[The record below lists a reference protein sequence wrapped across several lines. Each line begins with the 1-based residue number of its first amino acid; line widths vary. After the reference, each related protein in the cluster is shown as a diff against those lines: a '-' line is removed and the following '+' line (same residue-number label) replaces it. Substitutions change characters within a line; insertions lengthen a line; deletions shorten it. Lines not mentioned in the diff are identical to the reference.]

1 VVKEKSVAI
10 GIKKQKMKLDKE
22 YLDRLISEAL
32 KKKKE
37 ESKEATA
44 TGGFGYSAPAFSMWS
59 NDDKAKSE
67 YKRPKVIEVSEEE
80 EYCDACD
87 RVKSQCVC
95 PKKVEA
101 TEMTTTASVGPYDA
115 NSFQDKNMRGN
126 TTKGQGRSWKKAQIP
141 GGQFVSVKKE
151 CKTFPYCNQ
160 GDIKAL
166 NITKKPKKNAMYEAI
181 ENVSK
186 KTGLT
191 TEEIKNILI
200 QHLGSNL

>member
-1 VVKEKSVAI
+1 MAD
-10 GIKKQKMKLDKE
+10 GIKKCEMITNKKYIDF
-22 YLDRLISEAL
+22 LISEAL

-37 ESKEATA
+37 EETKEATV

-59 NDDKAKSE
+59 NDNTAKSE
-67 YKRPKVIEVSEEE
+67 YKRPKVKEVREDE

-95 PKKVEA
+95 PKKIEA
-101 TEMTTTASVGPYDA
+101 TEMTTTASVGVYDA
-115 NSFQDKNMRGN
+115 NSFQDKSMKGN

-166 NITKKPKKNAMYEAI
+166 NITSKPKKNTMNEAI
-181 ENVSK
+181 KNVSL

-191 TEEIKNILI
+191 EEEIKNILI
-200 QHLGSNL
+200 NYLGSNL

>member
-1 VVKEKSVAI
+1 
-10 GIKKQKMKLDKE
+10 MKLDKD

-32 KKKKE
+32 KKKKKE
-37 ESKEATA
+37 EPKEATT
-44 TGGFGYSAPAFSMWS
+44 TGGLGYSAPAFSMWS

-67 YKRPKVIEVSEEE
+67 YKRPKVKEVSEEE
-80 EYCDACD
+80 EYCDDCD
-87 RVKSQCVC
+87 RAKSECVC
-95 PKKVEA
+95 PKKIEA
-101 TEMTTTASVGPYDA
+101 TEMTSTASVGMYDA
-115 NSFQDKNMRGN
+115 NSFQDKNMKGN

-191 TEEIKNILI
+191 TEQIKNILI
-200 QHLGSNL
+200 DYLGSNL

>member
-1 VVKEKSVAI
+1 MAD
-10 GIKKQKMKLDKE
+10 GIKKCEMITNKKYIDF
-22 YLDRLISEAL
+22 LISEAL

-37 ESKEATA
+37 EETKEATV

-59 NDDKAKSE
+59 NDDTAKSE
-67 YKRPKVIEVSEEE
+67 YKRPKVKEVREDE

-95 PKKVEA
+95 PKKIEA

-115 NSFQDKNMRGN
+115 NSFQDKNMKGN

-166 NITKKPKKNAMYEAI
+166 NITSKPKKNTMNEAI
-181 ENVSK
+181 KNVSL

-191 TEEIKNILI
+191 EEEIKNILI
-200 QHLGSNL
+200 NYLGSNL

>member
-1 VVKEKSVAI
+1 MAI
-10 GIKKQKMKLDKE
+10 SIKKQKMKLDKE

-37 ESKEATA
+37 ESKEATM
-44 TGGFGYSAPAFSMWS
+44 TGGFGYSSPAFSMWS

-67 YKRPKVIEVSEEE
+67 YKRPKVKEVSEKE

-126 TTKGQGRSWKKAQIP
+126 TTKGQGRSWKKPQIP
-141 GGQFVSVKKE
+141 GGGFVSVKEE

-166 NITKKPKKNAMYEAI
+166 KITKKPKKNAMYEAI

-191 TEEIKNILI
+191 TEQIKNILI
-200 QHLGSNL
+200 EHLGSNL

>member
-1 VVKEKSVAI
+1 MI
-10 GIKKQKMKLDKE
+10 LDKE

-37 ESKEATA
+37 ESKEATGA
-44 TGGFGYSAPAFSMWS
+44 SSAGGYSGPAFSMWS

-67 YKRPKVIEVSEEE
+67 YKRPKVKEVSEE

-87 RVKSQCVC
+87 RVKSKCVC
-95 PKKVEA
+95 SKKIEA
-101 TEMTTTASVGPYDA
+101 TEATGSSSVGAYDA
-115 NSFQDKNMRGN
+115 NSFQDKNMKGN

-166 NITKKPKKNAMYEAI
+166 NISSKPKKNAMYEAI

-200 QHLGSNL
+200 EYLGGNL

>member
-1 VVKEKSVAI
+1 MD
-10 GIKKQKMKLDKE
+10 KKVLYK
-22 YLDRLISEAL
+22 YISEAL
-32 KKKKE
+32 KKKKKE
-37 ESKEATA
+37 EPKEVMG
-44 TGGFGYSAPAFSMWS
+44 TGGGYGYSAPVFSMWS
-59 NDDKAKSE
+59 NDDEAKSE
-67 YKRPKVIEVSEEE
+67 YKRPKVKEVREDE

-95 PKKVEA
+95 PKKIEA
-101 TEMTTTASVGPYDA
+101 TEMTTTASVGIYDA
-115 NSFQDKNMRGN
+115 NSFQDKNMKGN

-166 NITKKPKKNAMYEAI
+166 NITSKPKKNTMNEAI
-181 ENVSK
+181 KNVSL

-191 TEEIKNILI
+191 EEEIKNILI
-200 QHLGSNL
+200 NYLGSNL

>member
-1 VVKEKSVAI
+1 MD
-10 GIKKQKMKLDKE
+10 KKVLKN
-22 YLDRLISEAL
+22 YITEAL

-37 ESKEATA
+37 EPKEVTG
-44 TGGFGYSAPAFSMWS
+44 TGGGYGYTTKAFSMWS
-59 NDDKAKSE
+59 DDEKAKSE
-67 YKRPKVIEVSEEE
+67 YKRPKVKEVSEEE

-101 TEMTTTASVGPYDA
+101 TEMTSTSSVGIYDA
-115 NSFQDKNMRGN
+115 NSFQDKNMKGN

-166 NITKKPKKNAMYEAI
+166 NISSKPKKNAMYEAI

-200 QHLGSNL
+200 EYLGGNL

>member
-1 VVKEKSVAI
+1 
-10 GIKKQKMKLDKE
+10 MNLDKD
-22 YLDRLISEAL
+22 YLDKLISEAL

-37 ESKEATA
+37 ESKEATGA
-44 TGGFGYSAPAFSMWS
+44 SSAGAFSGPAFSMWS

-67 YKRPKVIEVSEEE
+67 YKRPKVKEVREDE
-80 EYCDACD
+80 EYCDDCD
-87 RVKSQCVC
+87 RVKSQCIC

-101 TEMTTTASVGPYDA
+101 TEATSSSSVGAYDA
-115 NSFQDKNMRGN
+115 NSFQNVNMKGN

-181 ENVSK
+181 ENVSI

-191 TEEIKNILI
+191 TEQIKNILI
-200 QHLGSNL
+200 EYLGGNL

>member
-1 VVKEKSVAI
+1 MI
-10 GIKKQKMKLDKE
+10 LDKK

-37 ESKEATA
+37 ESKEATGA
-44 TGGFGYSAPAFSMWS
+44 SSAGGYSGPAFSMWS

-67 YKRPKVIEVSEEE
+67 YKRPKVKEVSEE

-87 RVKSQCVC
+87 RVKSKCVC
-95 PKKVEA
+95 SKKVEA
-101 TEMTTTASVGPYDA
+101 TEATGSASVGAYDA
-115 NSFQDKNMRGN
+115 NSFQDKNMKGN

-166 NITKKPKKNAMYEAI
+166 NISSKPKKNAMYEAI

-200 QHLGSNL
+200 EYLGGNL

>member
-1 VVKEKSVAI
+1 MI
-10 GIKKQKMKLDKE
+10 LDKE
-22 YLDRLISEAL
+22 YLDRLISESL

-37 ESKEATA
+37 ESKEATGA
-44 TGGFGYSAPAFSMWS
+44 SSAGGYSGPAFSMWS

-67 YKRPKVIEVSEEE
+67 YKRPKVKEVSEE

-87 RVKSQCVC
+87 RVKSKCVC
-95 PKKVEA
+95 SKKVEA
-101 TEMTTTASVGPYDA
+101 TEATGSASVGAYDA
-115 NSFQDKNMRGN
+115 NSFQDKNMKGN

-166 NITKKPKKNAMYEAI
+166 NISSKPKKNAMYEAI

-200 QHLGSNL
+200 EYLGGNL

>member
-1 VVKEKSVAI
+1 
-10 GIKKQKMKLDKE
+10 MKLDKD

-32 KKKKE
+32 KKKKKE
-37 ESKEATA
+37 EPKEMTA
-44 TGGFGYSAPAFSMWS
+44 TGGGYGYSAPAFSMWS

-67 YKRPKVIEVSEEE
+67 YKRPQVKEVSEEE

-95 PKKVEA
+95 PKKIEA
-101 TEMTTTASVGPYDA
+101 TEMTSTSSVGAYDA
-115 NSFQDKNMRGN
+115 NSFQDINMKGN
-126 TTKGQGRSWKKAQIP
+126 TSKGQGRSWKKAQIP
-141 GGQFVSVKKE
+141 GGKFVSVKKG

-166 NITKKPKKNAMYEAI
+166 NISSKPKKNSMYEAI

-200 QHLGSNL
+200 DYLGSNL

>member
-1 VVKEKSVAI
+1 MAD
-10 GIKKQKMKLDKE
+10 GIKKCEMITNKKYIDF
-22 YLDRLISEAL
+22 LISEAL

-37 ESKEATA
+37 EETKEATT
-44 TGGFGYSAPAFSMWS
+44 TGGFGYSSPAFSMWS
-59 NDDKAKSE
+59 NDDTAKSE
-67 YKRPKVIEVSEEE
+67 YKRPKVKEVREDE

-95 PKKVEA
+95 PKKIEA
-101 TEMTTTASVGPYDA
+101 TEMTTTASVGIYDA
-115 NSFQDKNMRGN
+115 NSFQDKNMKGN

-166 NITKKPKKNAMYEAI
+166 NITSKPKKNTMNEAI
-181 ENVSK
+181 KNVSL

-191 TEEIKNILI
+191 EEEIKNILI
-200 QHLGSNL
+200 NYLGSNL

>member
-1 VVKEKSVAI
+1 MAI
-10 GIKKQKMKLDKE
+10 SIKKQKMKLDKE

-59 NDDKAKSE
+59 NDDRAKSE
-67 YKRPKVIEVSEEE
+67 YKRPKVKEVSEEE

-87 RVKSQCVC
+87 RVKSKCVC

-141 GGQFVSVKKE
+141 GGKFVSVKKE

-166 NITKKPKKNAMYEAI
+166 NISSKPKKNAMYEAI

-200 QHLGSNL
+200 EYLGGNL

>member
-1 VVKEKSVAI
+1 MI
-10 GIKKQKMKLDKE
+10 LDKE

-67 YKRPKVIEVSEEE
+67 YKRPKVKEVSEEE
-80 EYCDACD
+80 EHCDSCD

-101 TEMTTTASVGPYDA
+101 TEMTSTASVGIYDA
-115 NSFQDKNMRGN
+115 NSFQDKNMKGN

-166 NITKKPKKNAMYEAI
+166 LQKK
-181 ENVSK
+181 
-186 KTGLT
+186 
-191 TEEIKNILI
+191 
-200 QHLGSNL
+200 

>member
-1 VVKEKSVAI
+1 
-10 GIKKQKMKLDKE
+10 MKLDKD

-32 KKKKE
+32 KKKKKE
-37 ESKEATA
+37 EPKEMTA
-44 TGGFGYSAPAFSMWS
+44 TGGGYGYSAPAFSMWS

-67 YKRPKVIEVSEEE
+67 YKRPKVKEVSEEE

-95 PKKVEA
+95 PKKIEA
-101 TEMTTTASVGPYDA
+101 TEMTSTSSVGAYDA
-115 NSFQDKNMRGN
+115 NSFQDINMKGN
-126 TTKGQGRSWKKAQIP
+126 TSKGQGRSWKKAQIP
-141 GGQFVSVKKE
+141 GGKFVSVKKG

-166 NITKKPKKNAMYEAI
+166 NISSKPKKNSMYEAI

-200 QHLGSNL
+200 DHLGSNL

>member
-1 VVKEKSVAI
+1 MI
-10 GIKKQKMKLDKE
+10 LDKE

-37 ESKEATA
+37 ESKEATGA
-44 TGGFGYSAPAFSMWS
+44 SSAGGYSGPAFSMWS

-67 YKRPKVIEVSEEE
+67 YKRPKVKEVSEE

-87 RVKSQCVC
+87 RVKSKCVC
-95 PKKVEA
+95 SKKVEA
-101 TEMTTTASVGPYDA
+101 TEATGSASVGAYDA
-115 NSFQDKNMRGN
+115 NSFQDKNMKGN

-160 GDIKAL
+160 GDIKVL
-166 NITKKPKKNAMYEAI
+166 NISSKPKKNAMYEAI

-191 TEEIKNILI
+191 TEQIKNILI
-200 QHLGSNL
+200 EYLGGNL

>member
-10 GIKKQKMKLDKE
+10 SIKKQKMILDKE

-37 ESKEATA
+37 ESKEATGA
-44 TGGFGYSAPAFSMWS
+44 SSAGGYSGPAFSMWS

-67 YKRPKVIEVSEEE
+67 YKRPKVKEVSEE

-87 RVKSQCVC
+87 RVKSKCVC
-95 PKKVEA
+95 SKKVEA
-101 TEMTTTASVGPYDA
+101 TEATGSASVGAYDA
-115 NSFQDKNMRGN
+115 NSFQDKNMKGN

-160 GDIKAL
+160 GDIKDL
-166 NITKKPKKNAMYEAI
+166 NISSKPKKNAMYEAI

-191 TEEIKNILI
+191 TEEIKKIA
-200 QHLGSNL
+200 

>member
-1 VVKEKSVAI
+1 
-10 GIKKQKMKLDKE
+10 MKLDKD

-32 KKKKE
+32 KKKKKE
-37 ESKEATA
+37 EPKEMTA
-44 TGGFGYSAPAFSMWS
+44 TGGGYGYSAPAFSMWS

-67 YKRPKVIEVSEEE
+67 YKRPKVEEVSEEE

-95 PKKVEA
+95 PKKIEA
-101 TEMTTTASVGPYDA
+101 TEMTSTSSVGAYDA
-115 NSFQDKNMRGN
+115 NSFQDKNMKGN

-166 NITKKPKKNAMYEAI
+166 NISNKPKKNSMYEAI

-200 QHLGSNL
+200 DYLGSNL

>member
-1 VVKEKSVAI
+1 MAI
-10 GIKKQKMKLDKE
+10 SIKKQKMKLDKE

-37 ESKEATA
+37 ESKEATM
-44 TGGFGYSAPAFSMWS
+44 TGGFGYSSPAFSMWS

-67 YKRPKVIEVSEEE
+67 YKRPKVKEVSEEE

-101 TEMTTTASVGPYDA
+101 TEMTSTSSVGIYDA
-115 NSFQDKNMRGN
+115 NSFQDKNMKGN

>member
-1 VVKEKSVAI
+1 
-10 GIKKQKMKLDKE
+10 MKLDKD

-32 KKKKE
+32 KKKKKE
-37 ESKEATA
+37 EPKEATV

-67 YKRPKVIEVSEEE
+67 YKRPKVKEVSEEE

-95 PKKVEA
+95 PKKIEA

-115 NSFQDKNMRGN
+115 NSFQDKNMKGN

-160 GDIKAL
+160 GDIKSL
-166 NITKKPKKNAMYEAI
+166 NISSKPKKNSMYEAI

-200 QHLGSNL
+200 EHLGSNL

>member
-1 VVKEKSVAI
+1 
-10 GIKKQKMKLDKE
+10 MKLDKD

-32 KKKKE
+32 KKKKKE
-37 ESKEATA
+37 EPKEMTA
-44 TGGFGYSAPAFSMWS
+44 TGGGYGYSAPAFSMWS

-67 YKRPKVIEVSEEE
+67 YKRPKVKEVSEEE

-95 PKKVEA
+95 PKKIEA
-101 TEMTTTASVGPYDA
+101 TEMTSTSSVGAYDA
-115 NSFQDKNMRGN
+115 NSFQDINMKGN
-126 TTKGQGRSWKKAQIP
+126 TSKGQGRSWKQTQIP
-141 GGQFVSVKKE
+141 GGGFVSVKKE

-166 NITKKPKKNAMYEAI
+166 NISSKPKKNSMYEAI

-200 QHLGSNL
+200 DYLGSNL

>member
-1 VVKEKSVAI
+1 MI
-10 GIKKQKMKLDKE
+10 LDKE

-37 ESKEATA
+37 ESKEATGA
-44 TGGFGYSAPAFSMWS
+44 SSAGGYSGPAFSMWS
-59 NDDKAKSE
+59 NDDEAKSE
-67 YKRPKVIEVSEEE
+67 YKRPKVKEVSEEE

-95 PKKVEA
+95 PKKIEA
-101 TEMTTTASVGPYDA
+101 TEMTSTSSVGAYDA
-115 NSFQDKNMRGN
+115 NSFQDINMKGN
-126 TTKGQGRSWKKAQIP
+126 TSKGQGRSWKKAQIP
-141 GGQFVSVKKE
+141 GGKFVSVKKG

-166 NITKKPKKNAMYEAI
+166 NISSKPKKNSMYEAI

-200 QHLGSNL
+200 DYLGSNL

>member
-1 VVKEKSVAI
+1 MI
-10 GIKKQKMKLDKE
+10 TNKKYIDF
-22 YLDRLISEAL
+22 LISEAL

-37 ESKEATA
+37 EETKEATT
-44 TGGFGYSAPAFSMWS
+44 TGGFGYSSPAFSMWS
-59 NDDKAKSE
+59 NDDTAKSE
-67 YKRPKVIEVSEEE
+67 YKRPKVKEVREDE

-95 PKKVEA
+95 PKKIEA

-115 NSFQDKNMRGN
+115 NSFQDKNMKGD

-166 NITKKPKKNAMYEAI
+166 NITSKPKKNTMNEAI
-181 ENVSK
+181 KNVSL

-191 TEEIKNILI
+191 EEEIKNILI
-200 QHLGSNL
+200 NYLGSNL

>member
-1 VVKEKSVAI
+1 MI
-10 GIKKQKMKLDKE
+10 LDKE

-37 ESKEATA
+37 ESKEATGA
-44 TGGFGYSAPAFSMWS
+44 SSAGGYSGPAFSMWS

-67 YKRPKVIEVSEEE
+67 YKRPKVKEVSEE

-87 RVKSQCVC
+87 RVKSKCVC
-95 PKKVEA
+95 SKKVEA
-101 TEMTTTASVGPYDA
+101 TEATGSASVGAYDA
-115 NSFQDKNMRGN
+115 NSFQDKNMKGN

-160 GDIKAL
+160 GDIKVL
-166 NITKKPKKNAMYEAI
+166 NISSKPKKNAMYEAI

-200 QHLGSNL
+200 EYLGGNL

>member
-1 VVKEKSVAI
+1 MI
-10 GIKKQKMKLDKE
+10 LDKD

-67 YKRPKVIEVSEEE
+67 YKRPKVKEVSEE

-87 RVKSQCVC
+87 RVKSKCVC

-101 TEMTTTASVGPYDA
+101 TEMTSTSSVGVYDA
-115 NSFQDKNMRGN
+115 NSFQDINMKGN
-126 TTKGQGRSWKKAQIP
+126 TSKGQGRSWKKAQIP
-141 GGQFVSVKKE
+141 GGKFVSVKKE

-160 GDIKAL
+160 GDIKSL
-166 NITKKPKKNAMYEAI
+166 NISSKPKKNTMYEAI

-191 TEEIKNILI
+191 TEQIKNILI
-200 QHLGSNL
+200 DYLGSNL

>member
-1 VVKEKSVAI
+1 MI
-10 GIKKQKMKLDKE
+10 TNKKYIDF
-22 YLDRLISEAL
+22 LISEAL

-37 ESKEATA
+37 EETKEATT
-44 TGGFGYSAPAFSMWS
+44 TGGFGYSSPAFSMWS
-59 NDDKAKSE
+59 NDDTAKSE
-67 YKRPKVIEVSEEE
+67 YKRPKVKEVREDE

-95 PKKVEA
+95 PKKIEA
-101 TEMTTTASVGPYDA
+101 TEMTTTASVGIYDA
-115 NSFQDKNMRGN
+115 NSFQDKNMKGN

-166 NITKKPKKNAMYEAI
+166 NITSKPKKNTMNEAI
-181 ENVSK
+181 KNVSL

-191 TEEIKNILI
+191 EEEIKNILI
-200 QHLGSNL
+200 NYLGSNL

>member
-1 VVKEKSVAI
+1 
-10 GIKKQKMKLDKE
+10 
-22 YLDRLISEAL
+22 
-32 KKKKE
+32 
-37 ESKEATA
+37 
-44 TGGFGYSAPAFSMWS
+44 
-59 NDDKAKSE
+59 
-67 YKRPKVIEVSEEE
+67 
-80 EYCDACD
+80 
-87 RVKSQCVC
+87 VC

-101 TEMTTTASVGPYDA
+101 TEMTSTSSVGIYDA
-115 NSFQDKNMRGN
+115 NSFQDKNMKGN